1 VRFFQS
7 FSIAPVYENK
17 ITLTLRRRL
26 PINHKAMKRDVHVDL
41 GDRSYPIHIGS
52 GNLDSLGEAC
62 KAAGLK
68 GRCLIVTDENI
79 APLYGSC
86 AFQSLEKAGFK
97 PALEVLPSG
106 EPTKCQAQLLN
117 LYSKAAANQLDR
129 KCFMIA
135 LGGGVIG
142 DLTGFA
148 AASWLRGI
156 RFVQVPTSLLA
167 MVDSSVGGKTGI
179 NIPEGKNLVGA
190 FHQPELVLMDLDT
203 LNTLPPRELAAGMAE
218 VVKYGII
225 WDKELF
231 QCLENQCGSGIPVA
245 GQRLEASSTLP
256 NLGEIIAR
264 CCEIKA
270 EVVRQ
275 DEREGGLRGILNF
288 GHTAAH
294 ALENVAGYGQ
304 FLHGEAVAIG
314 MVYASHLSA
323 KVKKL
328 PVDDVTRIEA
338 LLGKLH
344 LPSSVPNLAWK
355 DIRAAMAVDKKTV
368 GGLTRFVLAD
378 RIGHVEFGCEVPEQL
393 LEDVWTEMG

>member
-1 VRFFQS
+1 
-7 FSIAPVYENK
+7 
-17 ITLTLRRRL
+17 
-26 PINHKAMKRDVHVDL
+26 MKRDVKVDL

-62 KAAGLK
+62 KTAGLK
-68 GRCLIVTDENI
+68 GRCLIVTDENVKLHY
-79 APLYGSC
+79 ADRAL
-86 AFQSLEKAGFK
+86 QSLEKAGFK
-97 PALEVLPSG
+97 PALEVLPAG
-106 EPTKCQAQLLN
+106 EPTKSQAQLLN
-117 LYSKAAANQLDR
+117 LYSKAAAHGLDR
-129 KCFMIA
+129 KCFMVA

-156 RFVQVPTSLLA
+156 RFVQVPTTLLA

-190 FHQPELVLMDLDT
+190 FHQPELVLIDLDT
-203 LNTLPPRELAAGMAE
+203 LKTLPSRELAAGMAE

-225 WDKELF
+225 WDAELF
-231 QCLENQCGSGIPVA
+231 KTLEK
-245 GQRLEASSTLP
+245 STTNLGE
-256 NLGEIIAR
+256 LGEIIAR

-294 ALENVAGYGQ
+294 AIENVAGYGQ

-314 MVYASHLSA
+314 MVYAAHLSVA
-323 KVKKL
+323 LKGLSVNESARIEKLLAGLLL
-328 PVDDVTRIEA
+328 PVGAPD
-338 LLGKLH
+338 
-344 LPSSVPNLAWK
+344 LAWK
-355 DIRAAMAVDKKTV
+355 DIRAAMTVDKKTV
-368 GGLTRFVLAD
+368 GGLTKFVLAD
-378 RIGHVEFGCEVPEQL
+378 RIGHVEFGCEVPETL
-393 LEDVWTEMG
+393 LEEVWHGISQ

>member
-1 VRFFQS
+1 MFV
-7 FSIAPVYENK
+7 NK

-26 PINHKAMKRDVHVDL
+26 PINHEAMKRDVHVNL
-41 GDRSYPIHIGS
+41 GDRSYPIHIDS
-52 GNLDSLGEAC
+52 GNLDLLGEAC
-62 KAAGLK
+62 KTAGLT

-79 APLYGSC
+79 APLYGSRVI
-86 AFQSLEKAGFK
+86 QSLEKAGFK
-97 PALEVLPSG
+97 PALEVLPAG

-117 LYSKAAANQLDR
+117 LYSKAAAYHLDR

-190 FHQPELVLMDLDT
+190 FHQPELVLIDLDT
-203 LNTLPPRELAAGMAE
+203 LKSLPPRELAAGMAE
-218 VVKYGII
+218 VVKYGVI
-225 WDKELF
+225 WDAELF
-231 QCLENQCGSGIPVA
+231 QSLEKGDA
-245 GQRLEASSTLP
+245 DFT
-256 NLGEIIAR
+256 NLGEIVAR

-270 EVVRQ
+270 EVVGL

-288 GHTAAH
+288 GHTIGH
-294 ALENVAGYGQ
+294 AIENGAGYGAY
-304 FLHGEAVAIG
+304 LHGEAVSIG
-314 MVYASHLSA
+314 MVYAARLSE

-328 PVDDVTRIEA
+328 PAEDVERIEA
-338 LLGKLH
+338 LLSKLH
-344 LPSSVPNLAWK
+344 LPIGVLNLTWK
-355 DIRAAMAVDKKTV
+355 EIRTPMAVDKKTV
-368 GGLTRFVLAD
+368 GGQTKFVLAD
-378 RIGHVEFGCEVPEQL
+378 RIGHVDFGCEVPEKL
-393 LEDVWTEMG
+393 LEDSWSEMGQGQNH

>member
-1 VRFFQS
+1 
-7 FSIAPVYENK
+7 
-17 ITLTLRRRL
+17 
-26 PINHKAMKRDVHVDL
+26 MKRDVNVDL

-68 GRCLIVTDENI
+68 GRCLIVTDGNV
-79 APLYGSC
+79 APLY
-86 AFQSLEKAGFK
+86 ANRVFQSLEKAGFN
-97 PALEVLPSG
+97 PALEVLPPG
-106 EPTKCQAQLLN
+106 ETTKCQAQLLN
-117 LYSKAAANQLDR
+117 LYSKAATHGLDR
-129 KCFMIA
+129 KCFMVA

-156 RFVQVPTSLLA
+156 RFVQVPTTLLA

-203 LNTLPPRELAAGMAE
+203 LKTLPPRELSAGMAE
-218 VVKYGII
+218 VVKTAVI
-225 WDKELF
+225 WDAEF
-231 QCLENQCGSGIPVA
+231 FRALEK
-245 GQRLEASSTLP
+245 STEIFP
-256 NLGEIIAR
+256 NIGKIIAR

-294 ALENVAGYGQ
+294 AIENVAGYGE
-304 FLHGEAVAIG
+304 FLHGEAVSIG
-314 MVYASHLSA
+314 MVYAAHLSVA
-323 KVKKL
+323 LKGLSVEESARIEKLIAGLALPVGAPKL
-328 PVDDVTRIEA
+328 P
-338 LLGKLH
+338 
-344 LPSSVPNLAWK
+344 WK
-355 DIRAAMAVDKKTV
+355 EIRAAMAVDKKTV
-368 GGLTRFVLAD
+368 GGLPKFVLAD
-378 RIGHVEFGCEVPEQL
+378 RIGHVDFGCEVPEQV
-393 LEDVWTEMG
+393 LEEVWGGMS

>member
-1 VRFFQS
+1 MS
-7 FSIAPVYENK
+7 ENK

-26 PINHKAMKRDVHVDL
+26 PINHKAMKRNVHVDL
-41 GDRSYPIHIGS
+41 GDRSYPIHIDS
-52 GNLDSLGEAC
+52 GNLALLGNAC
-62 KAAGLK
+62 KAAGFK

-97 PALEVLPSG
+97 PALEVLPAG
-106 EPTKCQAQLLN
+106 ETTKCQAQLLN
-117 LYSKAAANQLDR
+117 LYSKAAAHQLDR
-129 KCFMIA
+129 KCLMIA

-218 VVKYGII
+218 VVKYGVI
-225 WDKELF
+225 WDAELF
-231 QCLENQCGSGIPVA
+231 QSLEKSGA
-245 GQRLEASSTLP
+245 DFSD
-256 NLGEIIAR
+256 LGGIIAR

-294 ALENVAGYGQ
+294 AIENVAGYGQ

-314 MVYASHLSA
+314 MVYAAHLSA
-323 KVKKL
+323 KIKKL
-328 PVDDVTRIEA
+328 PAVDVTRIEA
-338 LLGKLH
+338 LLKKLH
-344 LPSSVPNLAWK
+344 LPTGVPNLMWK

-378 RIGHVEFGCEVPEQL
+378 RIGHVEFGCEVPEKI
-393 LEDVWTEMG
+393 LEDVWDGMEQGQNH